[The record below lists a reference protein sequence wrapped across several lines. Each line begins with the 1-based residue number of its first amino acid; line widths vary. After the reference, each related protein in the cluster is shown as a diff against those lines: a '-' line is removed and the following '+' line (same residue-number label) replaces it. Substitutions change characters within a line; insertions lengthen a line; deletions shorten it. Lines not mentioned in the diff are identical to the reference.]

1 MRRPRSRRPESARDR
16 TFTGKKGTEPNERSD
31 RRDHRAAAD
40 GTEAAPPEDSF
51 DELDDMEFLDDVD
64 FTLDEVENKIAPLA
78 LAHR

>member
-1 MRRPRSRRPESARDR
+1 MSDQTDATTAR
-16 TFTGKKGTEPNERSD
+16 
-31 RRDHRAAAD
+31 AAD
-40 GTEAAPPEDSF
+40 GTEVAPQEDSF